1 MTTLA
6 VLDVADSPRAAHDEG
21 RLADKVC
28 GHRAFEVQL
37 EHALV
42 HGLSPMQGA
51 LNVNQPVVFLLN
63 PGLQTRIL
71 KRCIEGITD
80 AFCSRSTLQNGRW
93 PM

>member
-1 MTTLA
+1 MTALA

-21 RLADKVC
+21 RLADSC

-51 LNVNQPVVFLLN
+51 LNVNQPVRV
-63 PGLQTRIL
+63 PAQP
-71 KRCIEGITD
+71 
-80 AFCSRSTLQNGRW
+80 AFKPAS
-93 PM
+93 